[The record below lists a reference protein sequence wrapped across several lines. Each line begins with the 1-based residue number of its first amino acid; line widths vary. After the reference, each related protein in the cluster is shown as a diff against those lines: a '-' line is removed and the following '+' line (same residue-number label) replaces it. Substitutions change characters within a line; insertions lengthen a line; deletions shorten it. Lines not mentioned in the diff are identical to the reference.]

1 MTADK
6 HTKERIMEYKT
17 ILVHVD
23 DSPEAPDLVASAVRL
38 AQAQGAH
45 LVGMTQTGISRVIRE
60 TTLPGV
66 DLGDLTAL
74 LHDLRA
80 VAEGRAANFDAM
92 ARHAGLASFEH
103 RIDDEEPGLAL
114 ALQALYADLVIVGR
128 TRPGTPALSD
138 VAGLPEYV
146 AMNSPCP
153 VLVLPHPGTHA
164 GAHTGAFDRVMVA
177 WNASPEAARA
187 VRAALPL
194 LARAKEVEVAVFDD
208 DASSAGSPEDAA
220 EVARFLARHG
230 VNATVTRHHPRGEV
244 GNALLV
250 LAEDRKAGLLVMG
263 CYGHSRYREILLGGV
278 SRTVL
283 RRPTVPVLLAH

>member
-1 MTADK
+1 LAADR
-6 HTKERIMEYKT
+6 HVKERIMEYKT

-38 AQAQGAH
+38 AHAHGAH
-45 LVGMTQTGISRVIRE
+45 LVGMTQTGISRFIRE

-66 DLGDLTAL
+66 ELGDLTPL
-74 LHDLRA
+74 FHDLRE
-80 VAEGRAANFDAM
+80 VAEVRAASFDAL
-92 ARHAGLASFEH
+92 ARQAGLASFEH

-114 ALQALYADLVIVGR
+114 AVQALYADLVIVGR
-128 TRPGTPALSD
+128 TRPGTPALSGI
-138 VAGLPEYV
+138 AGLPEYI

-153 VLVLPHPGTHA
+153 VLVVPHPGAHA
-164 GAHTGAFDRVMVA
+164 HAYDRVMVA

-194 LARAKEVEVAVFDD
+194 LARAKEVEVALFDD
-208 DASSAGSPEDAA
+208 DSSSARSPEDAT
-220 EVARFLARHG
+220 EVGRFLARHG
-230 VNATVTRHHPRGEV
+230 VKASVTRHHPRGEV

-250 LAEDRKAGLLVMG
+250 LAEDRKVDLLVMG

-283 RRPTVPVLLAH
+283 RRPAVPVLLAH